1 MSTLFDSLS
10 INERAMHYRRMASQT
25 MQLAGLAHHPEA
37 RVALLRLADDWNSL
51 ASDLSNDI
59 RRAN

>member
-1 MSTLFDSLS
+1 MNTLFDFLS
-10 INERAMHYRRMASQT
+10 VNERANHYRRIATQT

-51 ASDLSNDI
+51 ARDLSDDI
-59 RRAN
+59 RCAS